1 MTLCYSFLK
10 FGKVSTTDLVVPVS
24 FVILYSLHST
34 SQIQHKLKLPT
45 TEAEKMAAVND
56 NAVCCETTGRLAV
69 VFQCQI
75 LVKRR
80 PTLLIFCLDIGR
92 T

>member
-34 SQIQHKLKLPT
+34 SQIQHKLKLHSNHRSRKNGSSQWQCRLLWDNWTLGSRFPVSNPRQK
-45 TEAEKMAAVND
+45 EAYIIN
-56 NAVCCETTGRLAV
+56 
-69 VFQCQI
+69 
-75 LVKRR
+75 
-80 PTLLIFCLDIGR
+80 LLPR
-92 T
+92 YW